1 MNKVPK
7 VVLICK
13 NCKNVFYKRQKEVD
27 LKPIHCCSL
36 KCRTALAKETKKCAQ
51 CKKTF
56 ESLKVKNI
64 QHCDRKCAAMA
75 IAHTRMKLT
84 KRQIGYIKR
93 SFAAGKTRGELAIR
107 YGVSPFTITRVISGK
122 VEGK

>member
-1 MNKVPK
+1 MKKVPK
-7 VVLICK
+7 VALICK
-13 NCKNVFYKRQKEVD
+13 SCNNIFYKRQKEVD
-27 LKPIHCCSL
+27 HKPIHHCSL
-36 KCRTALAKETKKCAQ
+36 KCRTDFAKEVKKCGQ
-51 CKKTF
+51 CNKPF
-56 ESLKVKNI
+56 ESLKRKNI

-93 SFAAGKTRGELAIR
+93 SFAAGKTRSELAKR
-107 YGVSPFTITRVISGK
+107 YDVSPFTITRVISGK